1 MSKANPLFTAG
12 IVTSVV
18 IIALVGLNIYNHRV
32 ADQAAAAAEANASN
46 AAYVQALT
54 ARQAQLGDA
63 LSTMETRRDDYAS
76 QLDTATQTIKD
87 LQASIAQLQAHI
99 DENNGKIAEYDPQLT
114 ALNNT
119 MWSLAQTRNDLAAKE
134 ADYSAQIEAAN
145 AAVIALQAQLGQ

>member
-1 MSKANPLFTAG
+1 MSKTNALFTAG
-12 IVTSVV
+12 IVTSMV
-18 IIALVGLNIYNHRV
+18 IIALVGLSVYNHRV
-32 ADQAAAAAEANASN
+32 AAAAEADASN

-54 ARQAQLGDA
+54 ARQAQLDDA
-63 LSTMETRRDDYAS
+63 LGTMETRRDDYAS

-99 DENNGKIAEYDPQLT
+99 DENNAKIAEYDPQLT
-114 ALNNT
+114 ALSNT

-145 AAVIALQAQLGQ
+145 ATIVALKAQLGQ